1 MPVCFHNLTEIYK
14 MYFHSPHNCALSP
27 DQIMQLQDLTKRTAE
42 QQGDSGVDVEVDVV
56 SLSSSTASSPAVDV
70 SESSSSSSSS
80 SEKEGDGGGGRGSKQ
95 ATVGE
100 NEKGDTHKHTGSGE
114 SFPSVG
120 WLLGWYLTG

>member
-1 MPVCFHNLTEIYK
+1 
-14 MYFHSPHNCALSP
+14 
-27 DQIMQLQDLTKRTAE
+27 MQLQDLTKRTAE